1 MTGADEDAVA
11 PDITFRPVSA
21 FPELEIA
28 AEKTTLHALTKPTT
42 VATEPRM
49 PTVIHMYDSG

>member
-1 MTGADEDAVA
+1 MNPEDVVA

-21 FPELEIA
+21 FPELHA
-28 AEKTTLHALTKPTT
+28 ATEKVTLHAMTKPTS
-42 VATEPRM
+42 VATEPRK

>member
-1 MTGADEDAVA
+1 MNPEDVEA
-11 PDITFRPVSA
+11 PDITFRPMSA
-21 FPELEIA
+21 FPELHA
-28 AEKTTLHALTKPTT
+28 ASEKTTLHALTKPNA

>member
-1 MTGADEDAVA
+1 MNPEDVVA

-21 FPELEIA
+21 FPELRA
-28 AEKTTLHALTKPTT
+28 SSEKITLHSLTKPTA

-49 PTVIHMYDSG
+49 PTVIHLYDSG